1 MMGPFKLLATCAGIF
16 LAGFAIPVQAQTDN
30 NSALV
35 APDEE
40 NLAIARE
47 IVDLGFPIETR
58 EAVFFATMDQLVA
71 QIRQSSL
78 QAYDLE
84 SEENAGIIVILDE
97 WIVEY
102 VDETKVVLRSHIPSL
117 MEGLAAS
124 YAVMFTRQELQD
136 IRTFVSSPSGQRY
149 FELGSAVIGEAHFA
163 NANQQYMNEVQAQMP
178 AAIAELRIRLE
189 AFVAE

>member
-1 MMGPFKLLATCAGIF
+1 MGPFKLLATCAGIF
-16 LAGFAIPVQAQTDN
+16 LAGFAIPAQAQTDN

-84 SEENAGIIVILDE
+84 LSLI
-97 WIVEY
+97 
-102 VDETKVVLRSHIPSL
+102 HI
-117 MEGLAAS
+117 
-124 YAVMFTRQELQD
+124 
-136 IRTFVSSPSGQRY
+136 
-149 FELGSAVIGEAHFA
+149 
-163 NANQQYMNEVQAQMP
+163 
-178 AAIAELRIRLE
+178 
-189 AFVAE
+189 